1 LKTKK
6 PLPIERHG
14 ERLVGLQGRPSA
26 ATDSRSLNMFV
37 VPFSPA
43 SRSASDFA
51 RSIER
56 FFDDRFFDRPLAGS
70 AEVAQRSPALDVAE
84 TEAGYSV
91 SLDLPGV
98 AKEDVKIAIDGRRV
112 GVSAQTQRE
121 ETRKDSERLIYRER
135 SSASFAR
142 SFTLPEEID
151 QESSQAKLDNGVLTL
166 TLAKKRAPAA
176 KQLTVN

>member
-1 LKTKK
+1 
-6 PLPIERHG
+6 
-14 ERLVGLQGRPSA
+14 
-26 ATDSRSLNMFV
+26 MFL

-56 FFDDRFFDRPLAGS
+56 IFDDGFFDRPGFGAASG

-84 TEAGYSV
+84 TEGSYSV

-98 AKEDVKIAIDGRRV
+98 AKEAVKIAIDGRRV
-112 GVSAQTQRE
+112 SISAQTQRE
-121 ETRKDSERLIYRER
+121 ETRKDGERVIYRER

-151 QESSQAKLDNGVLTL
+151 QEASQAKLDNGVLAL
-166 TLAKKRAPAA
+166 TLAKKRAAAA

>member
-1 LKTKK
+1 
-6 PLPIERHG
+6 
-14 ERLVGLQGRPSA
+14 
-26 ATDSRSLNMFV
+26 MFL

-56 FFDDRFFDRPLAGS
+56 IFDDSLFDRPVASG

-84 TEAGYSV
+84 TDGGYSV

-98 AKEDVKIAIDGRRV
+98 AKENVKIAIDGRRV
-112 GVSAQTQRE
+112 SVSAQTQRE
-121 ETRKDSERLIYRER
+121 ETRKDGERVIYLER

-142 SFTLPEEID
+142 SFTLPVEID
-151 QESSQAKLDNGVLTL
+151 QEASQAKLDNGVLAL
-166 TLAKKRAPAA
+166 TLAKKRAAAA

>member
-1 LKTKK
+1 
-6 PLPIERHG
+6 
-14 ERLVGLQGRPSA
+14 
-26 ATDSRSLNMFV
+26 MFL

-56 FFDDRFFDRPLAGS
+56 FFDDSLFDRPVAGG

-98 AKEDVKIAIDGRRV
+98 AKENVKIAIDGRRV
-112 GVSAQTQRE
+112 SVSAQTERE
-121 ETRKDSERLIYRER
+121 ETKKDGERVIYRER

-151 QESSQAKLDNGVLTL
+151 QEASLAKLDNGVLSL
-166 TLAKKRAPAA
+166 TLAKKRATAV